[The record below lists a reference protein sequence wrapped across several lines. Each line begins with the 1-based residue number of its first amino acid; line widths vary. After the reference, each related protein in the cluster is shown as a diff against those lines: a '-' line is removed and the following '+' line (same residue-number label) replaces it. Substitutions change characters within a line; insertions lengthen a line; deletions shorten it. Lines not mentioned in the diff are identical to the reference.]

1 RAFKFI
7 VYRTRFIL
15 IWEFLYINYSDSFPK
30 ENYNLKT
37 GITVQFSDL
46 DIDEYN
52 ET

>member
-1 RAFKFI
+1 MESD
-7 VYRTRFIL
+7 L
-15 IWEFLYINYSDSFPK
+15 DSFPK

-52 ET
+52 ETWLNEDSDSNT